1 MNTIETKIIDN
12 FLPEDVFHTFMNPL
26 LSGEMPLHYLSIT
39 DSEQSQWLQFEHSF
53 YAGHMASYAGV
64 PMPSF
69 DNVSPITWLIG
80 DAMMEHIYPS
90 RAFLFRAK
98 LNVIPRTGTK
108 MHEGF
113 HVDFEYPD
121 VRDPSIRRCPPHAVG
136 LLYMNTTNGPTV
148 FEDGEEIDCV
158 ENRLVI
164 FDGLRPHTSSSCTDQ
179 KMRIALNTNYF
190 IIEERVAE

>member
-26 LSGEMPLHYLSIT
+26 LDGEMPLHYVPT
-39 DSEQSQWLQFEHSF
+39 NPEQSQWLQFEHNF
-53 YAGHMASYAGV
+53 YVRRGIFGMT
-64 PMPSF
+64 MPAF

-80 DAMMEHIYPS
+80 EAMTEHIYPS
-90 RAFLFRAK
+90 TASLVRAK
-98 LNVIPRTGTK
+98 LNVIPQTDTK

-121 VRDPSIRRCPPHAVG
+121 VRDPSIKRHPPHAVG

-190 IIEERVAE
+190 IIEERAAE

>member
-26 LSGEMPLHYLSIT
+26 LSGEMPLHYVST
-39 DSEQSQWLQFEHSF
+39 NAVQSQWLQFEHGF
-53 YAGHMASYAGV
+53 YASHMTSYAGI

-69 DNVSPITWLIG
+69 DYVSPITWLIG
-80 DAMMEHIYPS
+80 DAMMEHMYPS
-90 RAFLFRAK
+90 RAVLFRAK
-98 LNVIPRTGTK
+98 LNVIPRTSTK
-108 MHEGF
+108 MNEGF
-113 HVDFEYPD
+113 HIDFEYED
-121 VRDPSIRRCPPHAVG
+121 LKDPSIKRYPPHAVG

-164 FDGLRPHTSSSCTDQ
+164 FDGLRRHTSSSCTDQ
-179 KMRIALNTNYF
+179 KMRIALNTNYYM
-190 IIEERVAE
+190 IEERVAE